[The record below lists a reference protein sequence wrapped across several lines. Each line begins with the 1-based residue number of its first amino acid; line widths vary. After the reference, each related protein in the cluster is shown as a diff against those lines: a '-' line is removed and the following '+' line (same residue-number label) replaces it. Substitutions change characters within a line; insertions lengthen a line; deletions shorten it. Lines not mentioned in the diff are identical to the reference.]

1 MNTPNK
7 LSVAR
12 LISVPLFIIIYLFP
26 YGQFGIS
33 IPSYSI
39 LWTEISVLDIVC
51 FLFFVGASL
60 TDMLDGHIARK
71 YHLITTFGKF
81 IDPIADK
88 ALVNSSMI
96 LLTMSGRMNIVL
108 LLIMILRDTFV
119 DGVRMVA
126 AGNNK
131 VVAASYWGK
140 AKTVTQMVGIS
151 LILLNN
157 PFFTALNF
165 PLDQVLMY
173 LATFFSVVSGIKYI
187 IACKDYIFKSM

>member
-26 YGQFGIS
+26 FGDLGIR
-33 IPSYSI
+33 IPTYNI
-39 LWTEISVLDIVC
+39 LFTQISVLDIVC

-131 VVAASYWGK
+131 VVAASYWG
-140 AKTVTQMVGIS
+140 IS

-157 PFFTALNF
+157 PFFAALGF
-165 PLDQVLMY
+165 PLDQILMY